1 MITHTGQSLIPIF
14 PHLSLSSARWSID
27 SSKLFSVNGNVEKF
41 TYSLA
46 DEQVFVQIPT
56 YADNLV
62 LPAFVR
68 RTPLLQKSIVISCLP
83 GTKQQTGRT
92 LLKQAKGTD
101 RRADGRTPYR
111 FTDRTP
117 HTMRVA
123 PLKLRPYCAIQICLL
138 LLLFILGSIWSL
150 GMTKIRSITK
160 YYKISWNDLPSHQQS
175 SHEAEQHWS
184 VESMNYYYH
193 KRTVLRVSRDRAGAR
208 NESEQWR
215 GDARRQRQSAVAAR
229 ARHRRRQPATAVR
242 LRSTADPTPSH

>member
-1 MITHTGQSLIPIF
+1 MEYL
-14 PHLSLSSARWSID
+14 LE
-27 SSKLFSVNGNVEKF
+27 LFSVNGNVEKF

-138 LLLFILGSIWSL
+138 LLFFILGSI
-150 GMTKIRSITK
+150 
-160 YYKISWNDLPSHQQS
+160 
-175 SHEAEQHWS
+175 
-184 VESMNYYYH
+184 
-193 KRTVLRVSRDRAGAR
+193 
-208 NESEQWR
+208 
-215 GDARRQRQSAVAAR
+215 
-229 ARHRRRQPATAVR
+229 
-242 LRSTADPTPSH
+242 